1 MIFSS
6 LLLAISSSIDSL
18 GIGITYGFKKIQL
31 KKWSKIILFCISILI
46 TFIAFVIGSIFKIF
60 FSENFFKLI
69 GTLIL
74 VIMGLIVIF
83 KTDTEEYTFDLDN
96 SNDIDYKEALILGI
110 ALSLDS
116 LCIGISAI
124 SLGINMFIFAVTVAF
139 LQFAFLSLGNF
150 LGIHLSTINKI
161 PQNLWTK
168 ISGILLI
175 LIGIFRSY

>member
-46 TFIAFVIGSIFKIF
+46 TFIAFVIGSIFKNF

-74 VIMGLIVIF
+74 VVMGSLVIF

-124 SLGINMFIFAVTVAF
+124 SLGINMFIFAIIVAF
-139 LQFAFLSLGNF
+139 LQFAFLSIGNF
-150 LGIHLSTINKI
+150 LGIHLSNINKV
-161 PQNLWTK
+161 PQSIWTK

-175 LIGIFRSY
+175 LIGLLKL

>member
-46 TFIAFVIGSIFKIF
+46 TFIAFVIGSIFKNF

-124 SLGINMFIFAVTVAF
+124 SLGINMFIFAIIVAF
-139 LQFAFLSLGNF
+139 LQFAFLSIGNF
-150 LGIHLSTINKI
+150 LGIHLSNINKV
-161 PQNLWTK
+161 PQSIWTK

-175 LIGIFRSY
+175 LIGLLKL